1 MAKVEWRTPVQQL
14 DVCLDTVHWSKV
26 QVFQTPVT
34 LSQIPNAQI
43 VHSIRTCL
51 HSPLQGRCHLVLATP
66 VPMANLKVLYSLI
79 PFPTI
84 FFPCFLYPSFFLC
97 DVHTCSSPRESLFV
111 KKVGESLYFRFSRP
125 VIALVYSESD
135 EEVRFWI
142 GEGCFWLSHSV
153 VDVRN
158 VVLLLYIC
166 HDQTV

>member
-1 MAKVEWRTPVQQL
+1 MYIRVVVREN
-14 DVCLDTVHWSKV
+14 
-26 QVFQTPVT
+26 
-34 LSQIPNAQI
+34 LS
-43 VHSIRTCL
+43 
-51 HSPLQGRCHLVLATP
+51 
-66 VPMANLKVLYSLI
+66 
-79 PFPTI
+79 
-84 FFPCFLYPSFFLC
+84 
-97 DVHTCSSPRESLFV
+97 V